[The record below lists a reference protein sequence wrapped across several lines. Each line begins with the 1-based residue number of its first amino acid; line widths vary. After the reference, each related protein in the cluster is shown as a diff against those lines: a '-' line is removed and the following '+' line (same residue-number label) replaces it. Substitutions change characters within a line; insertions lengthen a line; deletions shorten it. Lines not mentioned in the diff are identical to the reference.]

1 MRAQKEQVLFLDEAP
16 LPRACTTDVCAPS
29 LRCVAGRAC
38 GGWGG
43 DKRTRTQVSM
53 MDVDI
58 FQAII
63 GVMSTADN
71 ARRKGESRGREQ
83 FDSFGDAHLLLF
95 GDFKRPP

>member
-1 MRAQKEQVLFLDEAP
+1 MYVHLVSYVWLVERVVE
-16 LPRACTTDVCAPS
+16 
-29 LRCVAGRAC
+29 
-38 GGWGG
+38 GG

-58 FQAII
+58 FRAIA

-71 ARRKGESRGREQ
+71 VRRKGANLARGQ
-83 FDSFGDAHLLLF
+83 CDSFGNVALLLF